1 MWRVFWTPVV
11 LTLTLWSGFACGAH
25 PAQSVPSS
33 PPSPTTSPS
42 PVVVATPAGF
52 PADFPNYPG
61 AHLSE
66 AATFSSSG
74 STSWAL
80 AWQTVDGASK
90 VQTFFA
96 LALKSGDWTLVTS
109 SGTATT
115 SFSSTFRRKS
125 DANVK
130 GTLGVAAEAGV
141 TKITLVL
148 TTVP

>member
-1 MWRVFWTPVV
+1 MTSRVFVT
-11 LTLTLWSGFACGAH
+11 LAGLALTLWSGSACGAF
-25 PAQSVPSS
+25 PAQSVQ
-33 PPSPTTSPS
+33 SPTSSGKTSPS
-42 PVVVATPAGF
+42 PVATPAGF

-115 SFSSTFRRKS
+115 SFSSTFKRKS
-125 DANVK
+125 DANVT
-130 GTLGVAAEAGV
+130 GTLGVAAEVGV